1 MFTQRNEE
9 SESEVDV
16 DDFNFDDELESDEVA
31 YGYQFVQRFPAQQ
44 NYVEDMRGN
53 GRYYLNMKHL
63 KGRLDMF
70 WVLLDNKSTVHIFG
84 TLCFWLMFVRRLS
97 I

>member
-53 GRYYLNMKHL
+53 GRYYLNM
-63 KGRLDMF
+63 GR
-70 WVLLDNKSTVHIFG
+70 G
-84 TLCFWLMFVRRLS
+84 TSLSGSRLS
-97 I
+97 CQTLDAA